1 LNRYEF
7 VNSDPINSID
17 YLGLVSPVTVTVK
30 KCEILILFGHG
41 SDKTPHTFKFK
52 DGCSGGHFVG
62 CHNKLT
68 NDQIPE
74 ENRIPN
80 APSTDDVLNNG
91 PGSNSDPDTDYQKYF
106 NDTWDA
112 AIKQAS
118 EICKKE
124 QCNCKSINVHSQMV
138 GSGWDPDNWGE
149 PNLTKQ
155 QTVSCEGAK

>member
-1 LNRYEF
+1 MEKFHRVPKNRKNFSPAGVSLQTGSASGTSYHY
-7 VNSDPINSID
+7 VNRPEQ
-17 YLGLVSPVTVTVK
+17 LP
-30 KCEILILFGHG
+30 
-41 SDKTPHTFKFK
+41 FKLK
-52 DGCSGGHFVG
+52 DVCSGWHFVG